1 MATQTRRSTHETSE
15 DPSQA
20 AAAGFASAAGTVSEF
35 QRQQLAACAEALSNF
50 FRAAQAVQQAQ
61 LQMGQRAALLHS
73 QAADNL
79 RKATSPMELA
89 SVQSTLAVY
98 EFQEAMR
105 YGQELAAALTKC
117 GSEMLKPPQ
126 GMNEAPAAGA
136 ASPAASMMGAAMNA
150 AGPMADAIQ
159 QMFTAPMKAA
169 QASSNLTH

>member
-15 DPSQA
+15 DPVQA

-35 QRQQLAACAEALSNF
+35 QRQQLAAGAEALCNF
-50 FRAAQAVQQAQ
+50 FRAAQALQQAQ

-89 SVQSTLAVY
+89 SVQSTLVVY
-98 EFQEAMR
+98 QFQEAMR
-105 YGQELAAALTKC
+105 YGQELAAALAKC
-117 GSEMLKPPQ
+117 GGEMLKPPQ
-126 GMNEAPAAGA
+126 RAQDAAPAS

-150 AGPMADAIQ
+150 AAPMADAIQ

-169 QASSNLTH
+169 QASQSTH